1 MEKYQNKYRIKTN
14 RLQNWDYGWNGAYFV
29 TICTKNREHYFG
41 NIYDDKIKFTN
52 IGKLAEKYWSEI
64 PKHFP
69 FVKSDVFVVM
79 PNHIHEIIIDKI
91 DDKYNGRRNVET
103 PKLGV
108 STEDVKTKSIIGRKN
123 PKWKPNILGTIIN
136 QYKRICTINARKIN
150 PDFAWQPRFYDHII
164 RNEESFNNISKYIIN
179 NPQNWNNDELYNQM
193 NNKTNTQNP

>member
-52 IGKLAEKYWSEI
+52 IGKLAEKYWCEI

-79 PNHIHEIIIDKI
+79 PNHIHGIIA
-91 DDKYNGRRNVET
+91 
-103 PKLGV
+103 
-108 STEDVKTKSIIGRKN
+108 TEHSKKSI
-123 PKWKPNILGTIIN
+123 
-136 QYKRICTINARKIN
+136 
-150 PDFAWQPRFYDHII
+150 
-164 RNEESFNNISKYIIN
+164 
-179 NPQNWNNDELYNQM
+179 
-193 NNKTNTQNP
+193 